1 MNIAVTVKQVVDTAA
16 KIALNAEGTDVS
28 LDGMQLVLN
37 PYDEFAVEEAI
48 KIKEQHGG
56 EVVIFNIGPDSAD
69 EAVKTALAMGA
80 DRAVVVRE
88 EDAAK
93 LDALGTATC
102 LAKMIARGEFDL
114 VLCGKQ
120 AVDSDTHQVG
130 PAIARLLE
138 MPAVTFATELSVE
151 ADSATAT
158 RDAEGIKETITV
170 QLPALITCQK
180 GLNEPRYPSLP
191 GIMQAARKP
200 KEILA
205 LADLGLDASATVTRK
220 EIFMPPPRAE
230 GKILTGETPDQ
241 VKELV
246 SLLRDEA
253 KAI

>member
-16 KIALNAEGTDVS
+16 KIALNPEGSGVS
-28 LDGMQLVLN
+28 LDGVQLVLN
-37 PYDEFAVEEAI
+37 PYDEFAVEEGI
-48 KIKEQHGG
+48 KIKEKLGG
-56 EVVIFNIGPDSAD
+56 EVVVFNIGPDSAD

-80 DRAVVVRE
+80 DRAVVLRDE
-88 EDAAK
+88 GAAALDAA
-93 LDALGTATC
+93 GTASC
-102 LAKMIARGEFDL
+102 LAKMIGRGEFDL

-130 PAIARLLE
+130 PALAQLLGL
-138 MPAVTFATELSVE
+138 PAVTFATELEVDDS
-151 ADSATAT
+151 SATAS

-170 QLPALITCQK
+170 QLPALISCQK

-191 GIMQAARKP
+191 GIMQAVRKP
-200 KEILA
+200 KEVLS
-205 LADLGLDASATVTRK
+205 LSDLGLEASPKVTRK
-220 EIFMPPPRAE
+220 ELYLPPARAE
-230 GKILTGETPDQ
+230 GKILAGEIPDQ